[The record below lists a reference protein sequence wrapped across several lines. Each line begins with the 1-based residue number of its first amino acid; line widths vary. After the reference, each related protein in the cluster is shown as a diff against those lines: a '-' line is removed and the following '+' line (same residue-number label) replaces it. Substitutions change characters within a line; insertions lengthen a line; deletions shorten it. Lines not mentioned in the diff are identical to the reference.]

1 MKSAITQKDIARR
14 LGVSQALVSRV
25 LTGNSEKIGVA
36 PATAEKIRAAAAACH
51 YRPSAAALTLK
62 GGPTRTLGVVVKN
75 FEDPFFGHM
84 IGTMQRNKVKKAV
97 EATRLIHSVDSL
109 RLAEE
114 IQIAAARRET
124 PIEVLVEVNISGES
138 SKQGVAPGAARHLV
152 AQIDTMV
159 NVRPRGLMCMA
170 PLTGGADAARA
181 TFERCRELY
190 DDIRQVGAGGE
201 RFDILSMGMTSDF
214 EIAVQCGSNMVRVGS
229 AVIGPPQV
237 TEEPADS

>member
-1 MKSAITQKDIARR
+1 
-14 LGVSQALVSRV
+14 
-25 LTGNSEKIGVA
+25 
-36 PATAEKIRAAAAACH
+36 
-51 YRPSAAALTLK
+51 
-62 GGPTRTLGVVVKN
+62 
-75 FEDPFFGHM
+75 M